1 MEAPAAFETENPVGG
16 GAPAASKESYPNIP
30 VDPNTVSGSGI
41 YGNLSDWDAATPTG
55 AVIKFSG
62 KEVRAAY
69 LSPRR
74 PRRSFGPTRI
84 SPRPSLLV
92 PPSRAPVSPKDG

>member
-69 LSPRR
+69 LPPRR
-74 PRRSFGPTRI
+74 PRRGFGPTRI
-84 SPRPSLLV
+84 PPRPSLLV
-92 PPSRAPVSPKDG
+92 IPSAPASPKFG